1 MIYDLP
7 KSVEI
12 QGKEYS
18 IRYDYRAV
26 LDIFMAL
33 NDPDLSLNAKTLVAL
48 EIFYPEFSEIPRS
61 HIKEAIEKCHE
72 FINGGEKDQNS
83 KAPKLVDWEQDFK
96 YIAAPVNRVLGY
108 DVRDSEK
115 ETHWW
120 TFISAYYEI
129 GECLFSQIVRIRD
142 MKARGKPLSKSDKEW
157 LRKNR
162 HLVEF
167 KTKLTTAEEEILA
180 QWTSV

>member
-48 EIFYPEFSEIPRS
+48 EIFYPEFSEMPRS

-83 KAPKLVDWEQDFK
+83 KAPKLVD
-96 YIAAPVNRVLGY
+96 
-108 DVRDSEK
+108 
-115 ETHWW
+115 
-120 TFISAYYEI
+120 
-129 GECLFSQIVRIRD
+129 
-142 MKARGKPLSKSDKEW
+142 
-157 LRKNR
+157 
-162 HLVEF
+162 
-167 KTKLTTAEEEILA
+167 
-180 QWTSV
+180 